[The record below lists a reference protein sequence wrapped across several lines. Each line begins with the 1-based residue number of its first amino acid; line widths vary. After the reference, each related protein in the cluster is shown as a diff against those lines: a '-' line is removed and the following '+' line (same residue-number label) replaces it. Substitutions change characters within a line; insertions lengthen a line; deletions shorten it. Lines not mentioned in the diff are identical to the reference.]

1 MTDTGLNILY
11 RDEHFIAVDKPTG
24 MVVHRTRIATGAPP
38 LLQKLR
44 DQIGQRV
51 YPVHRLDRPTSGVI
65 VFGRTPEV
73 ASALGRQSQD
83 DAMDKTY
90 LALVRG
96 WADESG
102 VIDHPVPRRK
112 GGPKVP
118 ALSRYRTLEKVQTQP
133 REVSLVQV
141 TITRGR
147 THQVR
152 RHMRHVNH
160 PVIGDTNYGE
170 NRLNR
175 QFASEHALARLAL
188 HASTVTLTHPRT
200 GEAMTFTAPLPDDL
214 TGPLRSMGFAL
225 SCVDSLGKI
234 G

>member
-1 MTDTGLNILY
+1 MADVATLYADDEILV
-11 RDEHFIAVDKPTG
+11 VDKPSG
-24 MVVHRTRIATGAPP
+24 LLVHRGWGTDRVTLVDLVSRMMDGA
-38 LLQKLR
+38 
-44 DQIGQRV
+44 RV
-51 YPVHRLDRPTSGVI
+51 HPVHRLDRPTSGVI

-83 DAMDKTY
+83 DAMQKCY

-112 GGPKVP
+112 GGPRVP

-152 RHMRHVNH
+152 RHMRHLNH

-175 QFASEHALARLAL
+175 QFAAQHGLARLAL

-200 GEAMTFTAPLPDDL
+200 GRSMTFTAPLPDDL
-214 TGPLRSMGFAL
+214 TGPLGSMGFAL
-225 SCVDSLGKI
+225 SCVDSCCNGS
-234 G
+234 